1 MHAVTITQEGAPVA
15 SNIKFVSDWP
25 DVTAGPGEVRVRTEA
40 SALNHLDLFVGMGMP
55 GLGLTYPRV
64 SGSDGCGR
72 VDQVGA
78 GVDESWIGKR
88 VLLNACIPVPDPAI
102 PGGAPAADD
111 RIMIGEHV
119 HGALAASFTA
129 PATNVL
135 DVGEADASEAV
146 ACGLTFLTAWRMLTT
161 RAQVKPGQSVLIP
174 GIGGGVALA
183 ALAIAK
189 HLGCTAIVT
198 SRHDAKLE
206 RAAQLGADH
215 GILDRGE
222 DFSREV
228 RQATGKRGVDVCVD
242 SVGKAIH
249 TACIK
254 SLARGGTFVTCG
266 ATTGHAGVTDLT
278 RIFWNQLA
286 VLGSTMGDM
295 HEFRQVIALFL
306 AGKVKPVIDSTFAP
320 SDGALAF
327 ARLERA
333 EQFGKIVIK
342 WS

>member
-1 MHAVTITQEGAPVA
+1 MDAVVITEEGAPVA
-15 SNIKFVSDWP
+15 GNIRLVSDWP
-25 DVTAGPGEVRVRTEA
+25 DASPGKGEVCVRTEA
-40 SALNHLDLFVGMGMP
+40 SALNHLDLFVGQGMP

-72 VDQVGA
+72 IIAVGEGVDQ
-78 GVDESWIGKR
+78 SWIDRR
-88 VLLNACIPVPDPAI
+88 VLLNACIPVPDPAL
-102 PGGAPAADD
+102 PGAAPAADD

-119 HGALAASFTA
+119 HGTLAAAFTA
-129 PATNVL
+129 PVTNVL
-135 DVGEADASEAV
+135 DIGEADPCEAV
-146 ACGLTFLTAWRMLTT
+146 AAGLTFLTAWRMLTT
-161 RAQVKPGQSVLIP
+161 RAQVKPGQSVLIT

-189 HLGCTAIVT
+189 HLGCTTIVT
-198 SRHDAKLE
+198 SRHDSKLE

-215 GILDRGE
+215 GVLDRGE

-228 RQATGKRGVDVCVD
+228 RQLTGKRGVDVCVD

-266 ATTGHAGVTDLT
+266 ATTGHAGITDLT
-278 RIFWNQLA
+278 RIFWNQLS

-306 AGKVKPVIDSTFAP
+306 NGSLKPVIDSVHAP
-320 SDGALAF
+320 TDAAQAF

-333 EQFGKIVIK
+333 QQFGKIVIK
-342 WS
+342 W